1 MAGSQ
6 NGGAA
11 SHFGRQMRKE
21 RLARGWPIAELAQA
35 MGVDAAHLG
44 RVENGKRPP
53 TERLAAACDRVFPDR
68 RGWFSEYYDES
79 RTWAEVPP
87 GFRSWAEV
95 EEKASALRDWYP
107 GILTG
112 LIQTEDYAGALLA
125 TSPGASAE
133 MITARLASRM
143 ERQRRVLTRD
153 NPPSVWFIIDELS
166 LYREVGS
173 AEVMAGQ
180 MYRLAQVAAMP
191 NVTLTVMPAVAHPAN
206 ASGFIVADDS
216 AWCEHLAGGFVY
228 TDQETVTYLALRFD
242 SLRAESYR
250 ASESTAIIERLGAQ
264 WDSGARRL
272 TLTLTAANA

>member
-6 NGGAA
+6 NNGAA
-11 SHFGRQMRKE
+11 GHFGRQMRKE
-21 RLARGWPIAELAQA
+21 RLARGWSIAELAQA

-68 RGWFSEYYDES
+68 RGWFGEYYDES

-95 EEKASALRDWYP
+95 EEKSSALRDWYP

-112 LIQTEDYAGALLA
+112 LVQSEDYARALIA
-125 TSPGASAE
+125 AQPA
-133 MITARLASRM
+133 ITTETVAARLASRM
-143 ERQRRVLTRD
+143 ERQRRVLMRD
-153 NPPSVWFIIDELS
+153 RPPAVWFIVDELS
-166 LYREVGS
+166 LYRQVGS
-173 AEVMAGQ
+173 TRIMAEQ
-180 MYRLAQVAAMP
+180 MRHLSDVAAMP
-191 NVTLTVMPAVAHPAN
+191 NVTLTVMPAVAHPAT

-228 TDQETVTYLALRFD
+228 TDQETVTSLAVRFD
-242 SLRAESYR
+242 SLRAESHR
-250 ASESTAIIERLGAQ
+250 ASESAAMIERLGAQ
-264 WDSGARRL
+264 WESGASRL
-272 TLTLTAANA
+272 TLTATGASA